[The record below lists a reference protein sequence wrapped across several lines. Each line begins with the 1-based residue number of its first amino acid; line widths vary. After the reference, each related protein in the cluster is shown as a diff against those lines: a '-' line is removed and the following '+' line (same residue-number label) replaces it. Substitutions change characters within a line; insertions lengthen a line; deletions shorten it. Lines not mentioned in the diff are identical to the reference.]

1 MAFIGSWSGI
11 SLCLRIVNYDASVML
26 TGKMSTVHPPLRSQ
40 WTTASFDF
48 HQMAVH
54 KRTTML
60 AHCNLKQNTWLC
72 SKQSSFFPFFMHCPL
87 VANRK
92 TRWSIQDHRMF
103 RYKIDHR
110 SAWRLRLFYLNTF
123 VKPNYVRMHQL
134 AADLGLSFELLVRTI
149 FQCWWPLPRTRGR
162 SASAS
167 CDRNQFERS
176 QTAFEK
182 CGRSNTIS
190 GQRIAE
196 WSHTSCIWHVRLQ
209 QTVAFWQ
216 K

>member
-60 AHCNLKQNTWLC
+60 AHCNSKQNTWLC

-134 AADLGLSFELLVRTI
+134 AADLGLSFELLVFTDGQFFSVDDLCRVLEAV
-149 FQCWWPLPRTRGR
+149 PLL
-162 SASAS
+162 
-167 CDRNQFERS
+167 QVVIE
-176 QTAFEK
+176 
-182 CGRSNTIS
+182 IS
-190 GQRIAE
+190 LKEVRQHLKNAE
-196 WSHTSCIWHVRLQ
+196 EVIPLAVRE
-209 QTVAFWQ
+209 
-216 K
+216 